1 MNQRLFWAIR
11 TYGHSLLFLLLLLAC
26 RRAASV
32 VTSPLPLHEHPL
44 HSQASLML
52 LFLVISLSAFHRAIM
67 VYAHST
73 SFPFRHP
80 SGTWLICLWLVSAAQ
95 PHSQRLLTMVLQRSL
110 KISSQSSTLSTSTNS
125 PLSPFLTQPFPCPP
139 VFFLLS
145 ILTASFCFPPSP
157 QILVFQGPALAL
169 YSSHPHLEP
178 FSQLNPF
185 IRMPQSSSISNGS
198 HLSGWSTGTQIN
210 QNLSWLPLMRQT
222 LTDLTLPASAFTGD
236 SSRPFQF
243 LPLPSKVTQLPS
255 LTSPSTSSSN

>member
-1 MNQRLFWAIR
+1 MWTRDCSGPLGHTA
-11 TYGHSLLFLLLLLAC
+11 TLSCSYSSYLPAEGLPPHSLYMNTHYTL
-26 RRAASV
+26 R
-32 VTSPLPLHEHPL
+32 PL
-44 HSQASLML
+44 SLVFV

-73 SFPFRHP
+73 SFPFRHLADLSLTYLCCP
-80 SGTWLICLWLVSAAQ
+80 TPLSKAADNGLW
-95 PHSQRLLTMVLQRSL
+95 RSL

-125 PLSPFLTQPFPCPP
+125 PLLPFLTQPFPCPP

-169 YSSHPHLEP
+169 YSSYPHLEP

-198 HLSGWSTGTQIN
+198 HLSGWSTGTQIWTYLN